1 MRKELHNTK
10 VTVRL
15 RKSAYRNEWYLYIES
30 YPVYTAGKSEP
41 QRVREYLNRIVT
53 TVVWDKTRTA
63 RTTSSSKSYKP
74 KRDLNGVIQCKSEV
88 DQEACIYADEVRKLR
103 QRE

>member
-30 YPVYTAGKSEP
+30 YPVYTAGKSEHN
-41 QRVREYLNRIVT
+41 VSVSIS
-53 TVVWDKTRTA
+53 TA
-63 RTTSSSKSYKP
+63 
-74 KRDLNGVIQCKSEV
+74 
-88 DQEACIYADEVRKLR
+88 
-103 QRE
+103 

>member
-30 YPVYTAGKSEP
+30 YPVYIFANLSAF
-41 QRVREYLNRIVT
+41 Y
-53 TVVWDKTRTA
+53 
-63 RTTSSSKSYKP
+63 
-74 KRDLNGVIQCKSEV
+74 
-88 DQEACIYADEVRKLR
+88 
-103 QRE
+103 